1 MQSEKQAQTVS
12 VFGHTR
18 VDEDDRT
25 GVGLADAH
33 AGDEGSKQ
41 WQAAG
46 APVSPTACSKMDCAV
61 SPRPGADHGPEN
73 RCARRFCCVHDSLPS
88 CGNCRKVE
96 RQRVKS
102 QNVNEP
108 NRPRLST
115 FQLLSTSSTR
125 IICGSVNWS
134 YSSVLRVENSLTTAP
149 SSPAY

>member
-1 MQSEKQAQTVS
+1 MQSQKPAETVS

-18 VDEDDRT
+18 VDE
-25 GVGLADAH
+25 GA
-33 AGDEGSKQ
+33 KQ

-46 APVSPTACSKMDCAV
+46 ALVPPTACSKMDCAV
-61 SPRPGADHGPEN
+61 SPRPGADYGPES
-73 RCARRFCCVHDSLPS
+73 RCARRFCCVQDSLPS
-88 CGNCRKVE
+88 CGNGRKIE

-115 FQLLSTSSTR
+115 SGYSSTR

-134 YSSVLRVENSLTTAP
+134 YSSVLHVENSLTTAP
-149 SSPAY
+149 SSPAWNQCQVLGAMVY